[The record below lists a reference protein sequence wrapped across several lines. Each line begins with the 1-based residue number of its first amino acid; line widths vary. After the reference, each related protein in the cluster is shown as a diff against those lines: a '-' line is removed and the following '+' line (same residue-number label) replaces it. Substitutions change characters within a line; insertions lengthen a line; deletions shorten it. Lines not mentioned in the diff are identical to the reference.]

1 MTAVLNSAGP
11 DAGAVWHYGDP
22 LGEQR
27 AAERGE
33 AGMDLSHRPTFRIT
47 GPDRLTF
54 LHAITSQ
61 DFRAVTPGEHVTA
74 FMLDHTGR
82 ILAAFGGIDD
92 GETLWAHT
100 EPGRGE
106 ALVAEFNRLRFASK
120 IEVELAP
127 ERALVATDAMRIIPR
142 EQIPDALAGRV
153 LAGTWAMDALRI
165 AAGHPRIFVDTDEAT
180 IPNELF
186 MPDGDRL
193 GMGVHLKKGCY
204 RGQETVGRTF
214 TMGRPPRRLTRLHL
228 DGSTGEIP
236 DVGTPLTASGVVV
249 GRLGQTAIHHE
260 LGPIALGLVKRN
272 VPVDTTLDAAGVA
285 ASQEVIVDPEVGL
298 HFRPGPLPGEVPGRR
313 LK

>member
-1 MTAVLNSAGP
+1 MYAVSYTHLDVYKRQVLNSAGP

-82 ILAAFGGIDD
+82 ILAAFGGLDD
-92 GETLWAHT
+92 GETFWAHT

-120 IEVELAP
+120 IEVELTP
-127 ERALVATDAMRIIPR
+127 ERAPVSYTHLDVYKRQDRTRGPAPGERRPVDR
-142 EQIPDALAGRV
+142 GRP
-153 LAGTWAMDALRI
+153 GR
-165 AAGHPRIFVDTDEAT
+165 GRRRHR
-180 IPNELF
+180 
-186 MPDGDRL
+186 RL
-193 GMGVHLKKGCY
+193 GDGGVHHGAPGLS
-204 RGQETVGRTF
+204 
-214 TMGRPPRRLTRLHL
+214 L
-228 DGSTGEIP
+228 
-236 DVGTPLTASGVVV
+236 
-249 GRLGQTAIHHE
+249 IH
-260 LGPIALGLVKRN
+260 I
-272 VPVDTTLDAAGVA
+272 
-285 ASQEVIVDPEVGL
+285 
-298 HFRPGPLPGEVPGRR
+298 
-313 LK
+313 